1 MPDVVEPG
9 TRLVQ
14 RYRLEEHLGGPGV
27 DDGGSSSVTTTG
39 GGLVEGATYWRAHDE
54 LLDRPV
60 SVCLLQAGTSYADRV
75 LGAARRAAV
84 LTDARFL
91 RVLDAAEVDGLVYVV
106 SEWVAASTLV
116 DLLRDGPLPP
126 AEARALA
133 GEIAAAL
140 SAAHEAGLNHL
151 ALQPENVLR
160 TAHGQVKLAGLA
172 VDAAAR
178 GLRGTDPH
186 DAARRD
192 TQGAAE
198 VLYAALTAR
207 WPGDEPTG
215 LAPAP
220 RDGDGLC
227 SPRQVRAGV
236 PDDLDDIVC
245 RALRV
250 PGRHGGPPLETVAD
264 LGRALATAQ
273 TTSRLPLPGPGRP
286 RSEDDVPEEREAR
299 GPRLTAVAWTV
310 VVLVLLAGIGLAGW
324 QLASTPFG
332 PGASDTS
339 ASDPGPADEPPGGTA
354 RKLDVRAATGFDP
367 QGSADA
373 NGAENDD
380 RARLAVDGD
389 PATAWTT
396 KTYNDP
402 FGPIGL
408 KDGVGLLL
416 DLGSPKEIT
425 EVAVRTPGGTTD
437 LELRVADE
445 AGSDLEDFEPVG
457 EARNV
462 DRRALLRPDEVTA
475 RYLLVWLTALP
486 PYEGRFRGDI
496 SEVVVTG
503 R

>member
-27 DDGGSSSVTTTG
+27 GDGSGAASITTTG
-39 GGLVEGATYWRAHDE
+39 GGVVEGATYWRAHDE
-54 LLDRPV
+54 LLDRAV
-60 SVCLLQAGTSYADRV
+60 GICLLQSGTSYADRV
-75 LGAARRAAV
+75 LAAARRAAV

-133 GEIAAAL
+133 GQIAAAL
-140 SAAHEAGLNHL
+140 AAAHEAGLDHL
-151 ALQPENVLR
+151 ALQPEHVLR

-178 GLRGTDPH
+178 GLTETDPAT
-186 DAARRD
+186 AARRD
-192 TQGAAE
+192 TQGAAA

-207 WPGDEPTG
+207 WPGDAPTG

-220 RDGDGLC
+220 RDGTELC

-245 RALRV
+245 RALGV
-250 PGRHGGPPLETVAD
+250 PGRHGGPPLQTAAE
-264 LGRALATAQ
+264 LGEALSAAQ
-273 TTSRLPLPGPGRP
+273 VTSRLPLPDPGRRDDAAVAADEPGRRP
-286 RSEDDVPEEREAR
+286 RF
-299 GPRLTAVAWTV
+299 TTVAWTV
-310 VVLVLLAGIGLAGW
+310 VVLVMLAGAALVGW
-324 QLASTPFG
+324 QLVTTPFG
-332 PGASDTS
+332 PGSDADARQTGSGGDAS
-339 ASDPGPADEPPGGTA
+339 AGPARE
-354 RKLDVRAATGFDP
+354 LEVRSATGFDP
-367 QGSADA
+367 EGSADSG
-373 NGAENDD
+373 GAENDD
-380 RARLAVDGD
+380 RAGLAVDGD
-389 PATAWTT
+389 PSTGWTT

-402 FGPIGL
+402 FGPAGL

-416 DLGSPKEIT
+416 DLGAPKEIT
-425 EVAVRTPGGTTD
+425 EVEVRTPSGTTD
-437 LELRVADE
+437 LELRVAAE
-445 AGSDLEDFEPVG
+445 AGTALEDFEPVST
-457 EARNV
+457 ARNV
-462 DRRALLRPDEVTA
+462 DRRALLRPDGVRG

-486 PYEGRFRGDI
+486 PYEGRFRGEI